1 MIRRWPLH
9 SLQQQARSKR
19 SKSKQSSFW
28 GYNESKQNSLYKA
41 HSLAAPWVGYPYFT
55 SENHLPPP
63 RLTNRAF

>member
-28 GYNESKQNSLYKA
+28 GHNESKQSNFYKA
-41 HSLAAPWVGYPYFT
+41 QPLAVSGLGHPHFT
-55 SENHLPPP
+55 TKNHLHQ
-63 RLTNRAF
+63 